1 VGWRWERT
9 ALLFYIFSKQE
20 LLTHTSNIV
29 HNIYG
34 FRSNLEATPYF
45 DKIETHRIS
54 DFSIKSSGL

>member
-1 VGWRWERT
+1 MWDGDGRE
-9 ALLFYIFSKQE
+9 LLYYSTYLAK